1 MVKSLKE
8 KMLERRI
15 ACLEKLVTSK
25 NRSSSRSKNESA
37 DDDYDVDVD
46 SLNGVL
52 IQLLLRNIEDE
63 VILPSDT
70 GDFIDWRQVASQWD
84 TIHEIAYDVYGGDT
98 TFGEVTSPTLKQT
111 KTIFDNLVGLGKLE
125 VIDFVNL
132 RLPANRLFDI
142 AYSLGL

>member
-25 NRSSSRSKNESA
+25 NRSRSRSKNESA
-37 DDDYDVDVD
+37 DGDYDVD

-52 IQLLLRNIEDE
+52 ISLLLRNIEDE

-84 TIHEIAYDVYGGDT
+84 MIHEIAYDVYGGDT
-98 TFGEVTSPTLKQT
+98 TFGEVTNPTLKQT